1 MVGQTQSELEIE
13 VRNRFGVLP
22 NFFRLYPEV
31 PQITAN
37 LWGIA
42 QAAYLD
48 NPLPS
53 IFKERLLVYL
63 SRFCPVRYCIAR
75 HVGFLTGLGH
85 PAGDAQ
91 ACIQTVDE
99 IVRLLKRPL
108 PRGEQLRPFLSVA
121 HNRAPLGELPDAASD
136 FEEAFFAV
144 TSHVFLETS
153 EAPVCFEA
161 LKDLLDAVR
170 LQNLLLFLVFIR
182 SAHYWTTVHPELV
195 FEEDIKQLLAGHE
208 GLNRCILHDPEALVS
223 NAISNATVALR
234 ESEELL
240 RMAAQAGR
248 MVAYQWEAATDKLVY
263 SEGAALILGKDE
275 ATHTTG
281 QHILSMIPR
290 EDRERLMAAVAEL
303 SPVKPSL
310 QLRHRMIRSDGNV
323 IWVDRSSRA
332 YFDARGKILL
342 DVGMLAD
349 ITDRVLAEES
359 LATVSQRLI
368 EAQEQERKRIA
379 GELHDDICQRIALL
393 ALGLDQLQQGSPEWP
408 AEVRNRTDELRKQAT
423 EVATDLQSL
432 SHELHSSRLEL
443 LGVAVSMRAF
453 CKEFGDKHK
462 VKIDFSSEGI
472 PSGVPPKI
480 SVALF
485 RVMQEALHNALKHS
499 GVRSFEVRLHGSPA
513 EIHLTVRDLGVGF
526 EPELAKGTPGLGL
539 ISMRERIR
547 LVKGT
552 ISITSKTQSGTEI
565 NVCVPLSADLQ
576 AEQAKGTG
584 A

>member
-1 MVGQTQSELEIE
+1 M
-13 VRNRFGVLP
+13 
-22 NFFRLYPEV
+22 
-31 PQITAN
+31 
-37 LWGIA
+37 
-42 QAAYLD
+42 
-48 NPLPS
+48 
-53 IFKERLLVYL
+53 
-63 SRFCPVRYCIAR
+63 
-75 HVGFLTGLGH
+75 
-85 PAGDAQ
+85 
-91 ACIQTVDE
+91 
-99 IVRLLKRPL
+99 
-108 PRGEQLRPFLSVA
+108 
-121 HNRAPLGELPDAASD
+121 
-136 FEEAFFAV
+136 
-144 TSHVFLETS
+144 
-153 EAPVCFEA
+153 
-161 LKDLLDAVR
+161 
-170 LQNLLLFLVFIR
+170 
-182 SAHYWTTVHPELV
+182 
-195 FEEDIKQLLAGHE
+195 
-208 GLNRCILHDPEALVS
+208 
-223 NAISNATVALR
+223 
-234 ESEELL
+234 
-240 RMAAQAGR
+240 
-248 MVAYQWEAATDKLVY
+248 
-263 SEGAALILGKDE
+263 
-275 ATHTTG
+275 
-281 QHILSMIPR
+281 
-290 EDRERLMAAVAEL
+290 
-303 SPVKPSL
+303 
-310 QLRHRMIRSDGNV
+310 
-323 IWVDRSSRA
+323 
-332 YFDARGKILL
+332 
-342 DVGMLAD
+342 
-349 ITDRVLAEES
+349 LAEES